1 MRTICFNSRT
11 TSSSSVSGIGQTA
24 PARTVSGMAMDRTLE
39 IAELIITKW
48 DQDTSSFAKVTSL
61 FHENRAEAKEF
72 IRCMNE
78 LQKAMHSVVSENS
91 NSEKLIRAQC
101 LMEIGMKRLQKEF
114 YQILSMNRAHLD
126 PESVS
131 TRSSL
136 STRSSI
142 SDYED
147 NEDDKIR
154 LAGESITEVEDVST
168 VAMTDLRLIAE
179 CMISSGYGKECVKIY
194 KIIRKSIVDEGIYR
208 LGVEKVTSSHIHKMD
223 WEVLEIRIKS
233 WLNAVNVAMKT
244 LFNGERILCDHVF
257 ASSDSIR
264 ESCFT
269 EITREGASILF
280 GFTEIFAKSSK
291 KSPVKVFRSLDMY
304 TAIASHWQEI
314 DSIFSFDSTSAVRS
328 QALTSLI
335 KLGELV
341 KTALIEFESEIQKDK
356 SKTSVPG
363 AGIHH
368 LTVDVMN
375 YLSLLADY
383 SNVLGDILADMPAP
397 SISSLPASIFDGSDS
412 DDSQSPARST
422 WFAWLILIL
431 LCKLDGMAKQYSGNG
446 NVSFSYLFLATNLQ
460 HVISKVRT
468 SNLKYLLGDDW
479 VTKQEVKV
487 KQFATSYERLAW
499 DHVVKSLPLDPSA
512 PISTDQAKE
521 WFRRFN
527 NAFEQAYYKQSA
539 CIVSDGKLRDEI
551 KLSIAKKI
559 IPTYRKFYDTHR
571 RVTIGREKNLYVV
584 RFAPEDV
591 GNKLSDL
598 FFEGAGSSG
607 SSSSMSSSSLYTR
620 TSRSH

>member
-1 MRTICFNSRT
+1 M
-11 TSSSSVSGIGQTA
+11 GQTA
-24 PARTVSGMAMDRTLE
+24 PARTVSDMAMDRTLE

-48 DQDTSSFAKVTSL
+48 DQDTSTFAKVTSL

-72 IRCMNE
+72 IRCVNE

-136 STRSSI
+136 STRSST

-147 NEDDKIR
+147 NDDDEIR
-154 LAGESITEVEDVST
+154 LAGESITEVEDVSS

-179 CMISSGYGKECVKIY
+179 SMISSGYGKECVKIY

-208 LGVEKVTSSHIHKMD
+208 LGVEKVTSSQIHKMD

-244 LFNGERILCDHVF
+244 LFKGERILCDHVF

-291 KSPVKVFRSLDMY
+291 KSLVKVFRSLDMY

-314 DSIFSFDSTSAVRS
+314 ESIFSFDSTSAVRS

-335 KLGELV
+335 KLGESV
-341 KTALIEFESEIQKDK
+341 KTALKEFESEIQKDK
-356 SKTSVPG
+356 SKTPVPG

-383 SNVLGDILADMPAP
+383 SNVLGDILVDMPPPA
-397 SISSLPASIFDGSDS
+397 ISSLPASIFDGSDS
-412 DDSQSPARST
+412 DDSQSPAIST
-422 WFAWLILIL
+422 RFAWLILIL
-431 LCKLDGMAKQYSGNG
+431 LCKLDGKAKHYTGNG

-479 VTKQEVKV
+479 VTKQVVKV
-487 KQFATSYERLAW
+487 KQFITSYERLAW

-512 PISTDQAKE
+512 AMSTDQAKE

-527 NAFEQAYYKQSA
+527 SAFEQAYYKQSA
-539 CIVSDGKLRDEI
+539 CVVSDSKLRDEI

-559 IPTYRKFYDTHR
+559 IPTYRKFYNTH
-571 RVTIGREKNLYVV
+571 RVTIGREKNSCTA
-584 RFAPEDV
+584 RFAPDDV

-598 FFEGAGSSG
+598 FFEGTGSSE
-607 SSSSMSSSSLYTR
+607 SSSSMSSSSLHTK

>member
-11 TSSSSVSGIGQTA
+11 TSSSSVSRMGQTA

-48 DQDTSSFAKVTSL
+48 DQDTSTFAKVTSL

-101 LMEIGMKRLQKEF
+101 LMQIGMKRLQKEF

-147 NEDDKIR
+147 NEDDEVR

-208 LGVEKVTSSHIHKMD
+208 LGVEKVTSSQIHKMD

-233 WLNAVNVAMKT
+233 WLNAINVAMKT

-335 KLGELV
+335 KLGESV

-368 LTVDVMN
+368 LTVDVIN

-383 SNVLGDILADMPAP
+383 SNVLGDILADMPPPA
-397 SISSLPASIFDGSDS
+397 ISSLPASIFDGYDS
-412 DDSQSPARST
+412 DDSQSPATST
-422 WFAWLILIL
+422 RFAWLILIL
-431 LCKLDGMAKQYSGNG
+431 LCKLDGKAKHYSGNG

-460 HVISKVRT
+460 HVISKVHT

-487 KQFATSYERLAW
+487 KQFAMSYERLAW

-512 PISTDQAKE
+512 PMSTDQAKE

-539 CIVSDGKLRDEI
+539 CIVLDCKLRDEI
-551 KLSIAKKI
+551 KLSIAEKI
-559 IPTYRKFYDTHR
+559 VPTYRKFYDAHR
-571 RVTIGREKNLYVV
+571 ATIGREKNSYVV
-584 RFAPEDV
+584 KFATEDV
-591 GNKLSDL
+591 ENKLSNL
-598 FFEGAGSSG
+598 FLEGAGSSG
-607 SSSSMSSSSLYTR
+607 SSSSMFSSSLYSR
-620 TSRSH
+620 TSLSN

>member
-11 TSSSSVSGIGQTA
+11 TSSVSRMGQTA
-24 PARTVSGMAMDRTLE
+24 PARTVSDMAMDRTLE

-48 DQDTSSFAKVTSL
+48 DQDTSAFAKVTSL

-72 IRCMNE
+72 IRCLNE

-91 NSEKLIRAQC
+91 NSQKLIRAQC

-136 STRSSI
+136 STRSST
-142 SDYED
+142 SDNED
-147 NEDDKIR
+147 NEDDEIR
-154 LAGESITEVEDVST
+154 LAGDSITEAEDVST

-208 LGVEKVTSSHIHKMD
+208 LGVEKVTSSQIHKMD

-280 GFTEIFAKSSK
+280 GFTEMFAKSSK

-314 DSIFSFDSTSAVRS
+314 ESIFSDDSTSTVRS
-328 QALTSLI
+328 QALT
-335 KLGELV
+335 
-341 KTALIEFESEIQKDK
+341 
-356 SKTSVPG
+356 
-363 AGIHH
+363 
-368 LTVDVMN
+368 
-375 YLSLLADY
+375 
-383 SNVLGDILADMPAP
+383 
-397 SISSLPASIFDGSDS
+397 
-412 DDSQSPARST
+412 
-422 WFAWLILIL
+422 
-431 LCKLDGMAKQYSGNG
+431 
-446 NVSFSYLFLATNLQ
+446 
-460 HVISKVRT
+460 
-468 SNLKYLLGDDW
+468 
-479 VTKQEVKV
+479 
-487 KQFATSYERLAW
+487 
-499 DHVVKSLPLDPSA
+499 
-512 PISTDQAKE
+512 
-521 WFRRFN
+521 
-527 NAFEQAYYKQSA
+527 
-539 CIVSDGKLRDEI
+539 
-551 KLSIAKKI
+551 
-559 IPTYRKFYDTHR
+559 
-571 RVTIGREKNLYVV
+571 
-584 RFAPEDV
+584 
-591 GNKLSDL
+591 
-598 FFEGAGSSG
+598 
-607 SSSSMSSSSLYTR
+607 
-620 TSRSH
+620 